1 MGIFLENNY
10 KIQTI
15 WLVRKRFKHI
25 WFLTIR
31 VQRSR
36 FLCYKIE
43 YIVLELPVLP
53 EAKVGSG
60 CPRRPEIEFNEL
72 GFWACKPSSLNSVC
86 KPRIRVHW
94 TRFQGLQ
101 TESKE
106 LGLYAQKPSSL
117 NSVCKPR
124 NRVQRTRFHLSPPV
138 GHQTLK
144 KFLNKKHRVSKY
156 TVSLSFPLTLGLS
169 LTL

>member
-1 MGIFLENNY
+1 M
-10 KIQTI
+10 
-15 WLVRKRFKHI
+15 
-25 WFLTIR
+25 
-31 VQRSR
+31 
-36 FLCYKIE
+36 CYKIE
-43 YIVLELPVLP
+43 YIVLELPGLLAI
-53 EAKVGSG
+53 ELGSA
-60 CPRRPEIEFNEL
+60 CPHKPEIEFNEL

-86 KPRIRVHW
+86 KPRNRVHW

-117 NSVCKPR
+117 NSVCKPK
-124 NRVQRTRFHLSPPV
+124 NQVQRTRFHLSPPIT
-138 GHQTLK
+138 HEPLK

>member
-1 MGIFLENNY
+1 M
-10 KIQTI
+10 
-15 WLVRKRFKHI
+15 
-25 WFLTIR
+25 
-31 VQRSR
+31 
-36 FLCYKIE
+36 CYKIE

-53 EAKVGSG
+53 EAKVDSG

-86 KPRIRVHW
+86 KPRNRVHW

-106 LGLYAQKPSSL
+106 LDLYAQKLSSL

-138 GHQTLK
+138 SHQTLK